1 MLNFLKG
8 NVIFLSSLVLIFIV
22 IYLVSKSTSNLR
34 IIYLLN
40 TEKRIVTEYIKD
52 KMLELN
58 IGPKHIPGKPHRIP
72 FVIYRTWKNNNL
84 NEQFKHAWETTDKNN
99 PEFKQILYTDV
110 DVNNFINEFKY
121 PGLKEAYNR
130 INPRFGAAR
139 ADLFR
144 YAILFRYGGF
154 YMDIKSYPNCS
165 IKDKLGNND
174 SFLLSK
180 WQGMKYRGDADVFGT
195 EGHIFA
201 EKGGEWEQYWL
212 ACESNHPIMKAILD
226 KCITNINYPN
236 TNRLLTSLRSGIYSP
251 HEIFITTGP
260 IMMTIVIDEFI
271 TYNPQFDDFTITRPG
286 FYGCI
291 LYSGDSNF
299 DFKRGHHGAYNNIN
313 EKHYSRVNEPL
324 LLSY

>member
-1 MLNFLKG
+1 MLNSLKG
-8 NVIFLSSLVLIFIV
+8 NKFFLSIVVLLLIV
-22 IYLVSKSTSNLR
+22 IYAVYRSTVNLR
-34 IIYLLN
+34 IMYLLN
-40 TEKRIVTEYIKD
+40 TEKRFVTEYIKD

-130 INPRFGAAR
+130 INPRFGAAK

-154 YMDIKSYPNCS
+154 YMDIKTYTKCS

-180 WQGMKYRGDADVFGT
+180 WEGIKYRGDADVFGT
-195 EGHIFA
+195 EGYTFA
-201 EKGGEWEQYWL
+201 EKSGEWEQYWL

-226 KCITNINYPN
+226 KCIQNINHPN
-236 TNRLLTSLRSGIYSP
+236 TNKLLTHSISGAYSP
-251 HEIFITTGP
+251 EEIFITTGP
-260 IMMTIVIDEFI
+260 VMMTIAIDDFI
-271 TYNPQFDDFTITRPG
+271 TYNPQFNDFTITRPG

-291 LYSGDSNF
+291 VYSRDGDGWLQRN
-299 DFKRGHHGAYNNIN
+299 HHAAYKNIN
-313 EKHYSRVNEPL
+313 AKHYSLNTEPL
-324 LLSY
+324 LLY